1 MPLDLPAAPAHDSAA
16 DLRTRWQALKAEQ
29 PRLRAR
35 DAAEA
40 LGVSEAEL
48 VAAECGVT
56 ARALT
61 MDIEKLFAGLPA
73 IGRVMALTRND
84 HVVHERKGTYEPAS
98 FGPMAGIVL
107 GADIDLRIFPKHW
120 KHLFAVSDAGVEPA
134 RRSLQAYDA
143 HGTAIH
149 KIFALDATD
158 MAAWDRLVESLTP
171 AAPLPPL
178 ELTPAPKP
186 ALKISDSVDRAALLA
201 DWSAMKDVH
210 EFHGILKKNNIEA
223 LQAMQLVDGTYSEK
237 LPATAA
243 NDLLTF
249 ASERQVPIMIFVG
262 NAGLIQI
269 HTGTVN
275 RIVRMDYW
283 VNVLDPDFNL
293 HLREDRIAHAFAVV
307 KPTSDGELHSVELF
321 DAEGGRIATLF
332 GKRKPGEPEL
342 ESWRA
347 LVGDL
352 PRLRA

>member
-1 MPLDLPAAPAHDSAA
+1 MPLDLPAAPSHDSAG
-16 DLRTRWQALKAEQ
+16 DLRARWLALKATQ

-48 VAAECGVT
+48 VAAECGVA

-61 MDIEKLFAGLPA
+61 MDIEKLFAALPA
-73 IGRVMALTRND
+73 VGRVMALTRND
-84 HVVHERKGTYEPAS
+84 HVVHERKGAYEPAS

-107 GADIDLRIFPKHW
+107 GPDIDLRIFPKHW
-120 KHLFAVSDAGVEPA
+120 QHLFAVSDTTVEPA
-134 RRSLQAYDA
+134 RRSLQAYDS
-143 HGTAIH
+143 HGTAVH

-171 AAPLPPL
+171 ATPLPPL
-178 ELTPAPKP
+178 SVTPAPKP
-186 ALKISDSVDRAALLA
+186 SLKVSDTVDRAALLA

-210 EFHGILKKNNIEA
+210 EFHGLLKKNGVEA
-223 LQAMQLVDGTYSEK
+223 LQAMQLVEGTYSER
-237 LPATAA
+237 LPATAT
-243 NDLLTF
+243 NDLLAL
-249 ASERQVPIMIFVG
+249 ASERQVPIMVFVG

-269 HTGTVN
+269 HTGHVH
-275 RIVRMDYW
+275 RIVRMDEW

-293 HLREDRIAHAFAVV
+293 HLREDRIAHTFAVV
-307 KPTSDGELHSVELF
+307 KPTSDGDLHSVELF
-321 DAEGGRIATLF
+321 DAEGGRIATIF

-347 LVGDL
+347 LVADL